1 MKMDKLTDVEVI
13 PMAKN
18 KKTEAGTNIGKVKQ
32 QNQMASQ
39 GNYEAEFADE
49 TVAQDVKQK
58 NQKSEQSKK

>member
-1 MKMDKLTDVEVI
+1 
-13 PMAKN
+13 MAKN